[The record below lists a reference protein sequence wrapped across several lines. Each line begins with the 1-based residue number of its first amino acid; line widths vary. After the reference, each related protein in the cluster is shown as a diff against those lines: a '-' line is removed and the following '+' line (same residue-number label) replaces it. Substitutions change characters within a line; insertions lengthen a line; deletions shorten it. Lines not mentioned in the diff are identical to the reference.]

1 MTLQTSLDVC
11 YTMSFQDAVEY
22 FENRH
27 LPPHP
32 TILPAWSLHR
42 VIEIVPK
49 LVKVPKPNY
58 GWNGEDLMFHIND
71 ELHIL
76 YEDLCIENEEY
87 RFCSKYFYKSNL
99 YDNFIDCIEWLI
111 KEGYFNKE
119 YLEE

>member
-42 VIEIVPK
+42 LIEIVPK